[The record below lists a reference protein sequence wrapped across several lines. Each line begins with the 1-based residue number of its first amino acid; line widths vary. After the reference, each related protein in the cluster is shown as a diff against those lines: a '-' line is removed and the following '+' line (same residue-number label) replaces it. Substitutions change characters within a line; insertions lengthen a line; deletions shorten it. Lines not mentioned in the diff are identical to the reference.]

1 VRYSVETSGVSRDE
15 LLEQMIQIQKRLE
28 GERVRR
34 TFLSVDVVSSSE
46 MKRSADELMVE
57 YSFNQYRRFVEEIV
71 AAEGGQV
78 QTAAGDG
85 TMAMFPSDAAAVRA
99 ALRLQNE
106 LAGFNAKHNRLP
118 RPFHVRCGIN
128 AGEVAL
134 IPGAPI
140 GHLQS
145 AVIDRAAAL
154 QKSAAPDDIV
164 ISGDLS
170 AEGLAALGRYGRHAD
185 SPEGGV
191 RGFSWRA
198 GF

>member
-1 VRYSVETSGVSRDE
+1 
-15 LLEQMIQIQKRLE
+15 
-28 GERVRR
+28 
-34 TFLSVDVVSSSE
+34 
-46 MKRSADELMVE
+46 MKRSADELLVE

-71 AAEGGQV
+71 LAEGGQV
-78 QTAAGDG
+78 QSTAGDG
-85 TMAMFPSDAAAVRA
+85 TMAMFPNDTTAVRA
-99 ALRLQNE
+99 SLRLQDE
-106 LAGFNAKHNRLP
+106 LAAFNAQHNRLP
-118 RPFHVRCGIN
+118 RPFQVRCGIN

-134 IPGAPI
+134 MPGAPI

-145 AVIDRAAAL
+145 TVLDRAAAL
-154 QKSAAPDDIV
+154 QKSAQPGDIV

-170 AEGLAALGRYGRHAD
+170 AEGLAALGRYGRHPD